1 MGFLADRPVRHRAG
15 REAPDD
21 VIDGFDLVQGDR
33 FAGRTQLQQ
42 PAQGREPLALIVDEP
57 GVLLENRVLA
67 ASRRVLQ
74 LEHRVGI
81 EEVILAVATPLVF
94 ATGIQLVDTG
104 RLTSERALVTKTR
117 FLRDDVDPDAA
128 DA

>member
-1 MGFLADRPVRHRAG
+1 MRFLRNRSVRHRAG
-15 REAPDD
+15 REPFHDRLD
-21 VIDGFDLVQGDR
+21 RLDLCNRDR
-33 FAGRTQLQQ
+33 VLAVVNFEQT
-42 PAQGREPLALIVDEP
+42 AQRRKLAALIVDQLR
-57 GVLLENRVLA
+57 VLLEDRVLA
-67 ASRRVLQ
+67 GARRVLQ

-104 RLTSERALVTKTR
+104 RLTSERALVTETR
-117 FLRDDVDPDAA
+117 FLRDDVDADAA